1 MGSTRDRFRRGTD
14 RFMGWLFVA
23 MAALILIP
31 LASVVLY
38 VVVHGLKRLDF
49 GFFTA
54 MPAPVGEGGGGM
66 ANAIY
71 GTLAMVGVACCIS
84 LPISIMAAIYLAEV
98 GKGRYAFLV
107 RFTADVLS
115 GVPSIVTGI
124 FVYQILVRRVHHFS
138 GWAGGLALG
147 IIMIPLVTRTTE
159 ELLKLV
165 PRTLAEGSLALG
177 APKWKTTLFVVLHA
191 ARGGIM
197 TGILLAV
204 ARVAGETAP
213 LLFTALNN
221 QFWHASLDQP
231 TASLTVQVFTYAIT
245 PFQDWQD
252 QAWTGALV
260 LLLIVF
266 AVALAARI
274 ALRRN
279 LGVEE

>member
-1 MGSTRDRFRRGTD
+1 
-14 RFMGWLFVA
+14 MGWLFVA

-231 TASLTVQVFTYAIT
+231 TASLTVQVLTYAIT